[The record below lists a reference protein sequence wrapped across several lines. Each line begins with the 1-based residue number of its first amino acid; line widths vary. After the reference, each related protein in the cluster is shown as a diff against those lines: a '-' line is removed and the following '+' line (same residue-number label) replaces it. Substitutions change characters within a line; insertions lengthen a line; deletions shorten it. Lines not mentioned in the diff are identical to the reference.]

1 MGISEEPGE
10 GSGFDALA
18 GESPPARRQSF
29 FFASTDGDLVLDVE
43 SIASSVAS
51 FEGVRRKKDIRRV
64 TSILK
69 ETLDASCVLVRG
81 FGEDAAVLDV
91 GWGEYLLLAV
101 DSMWHLLLDSDPFF
115 AGYCSVLVNV
125 NDVVAK
131 GGRPLCLLDS
141 LNVNSWDKASII
153 LEGIVYGSR
162 KFLVPVVG
170 GHLQPDAP
178 TNELSVAVAGI
189 VDKSKVLLSD
199 TASQG
204 DLILLAVDMHGKFH
218 EKFPYAWDTTSWK
231 KPEEVMLKLSSMWAI
246 ADGGLATAAK
256 DVSNPG
262 AIGTLAMLLE
272 ASGVGGIVDVRSIP
286 VPEGVEAERWVR
298 AYPGFGVVLT
308 AKPENASQCLK
319 IFKERGVTASV
330 IGEVTP
336 NKKLTLTDGKREV
349 EVFDFKVDSLSGKP
363 D

>member
-1 MGISEEPGE
+1 MN
-10 GSGFDALA
+10 F
-18 GESPPARRQSF
+18 
-29 FFASTDGDLVLDVE
+29 VLDVE
-43 SIASSVAS
+43 SIASSVLS
-51 FEGVRRKKDIRRV
+51 FEGVRRKRDIRRV
-64 TSILK
+64 TSVLR
-69 ETLDASCVLVRG
+69 ETLSAPDIVVRG
-81 FGEDAAVLDV
+81 FGEDAAILDV

-101 DSMWHLLLDSDPFF
+101 DSMWHLLIDSDPFF

-131 GGRPLCLLDS
+131 GGRPICLLDS
-141 LNVNSWDKASII
+141 LNVSSWDKASAI
-153 LEGIVYGSR
+153 LDGMVYGCK

-178 TNELSVAVAGI
+178 TSELSVAVAGL
-189 VDKSKVLLSD
+189 VDKGKVVFSD
-199 TASQG
+199 TASPG

-231 KPEEVMLKLSSMWAI
+231 TPEEVRLKLSSMWAV
-246 ADGGLATAAK
+246 AEAGLATAAK
-256 DVSNPG
+256 DISNPG

-286 VPEGVEAERWVR
+286 MPEGVEAERWVR
-298 AYPGFGVVLT
+298 TYPGFGVVLT
-308 AKPENASQCLK
+308 AKPENASRCLK
-319 IFKERGVTASV
+319 AFEERGVAASV

-336 NKKLTLTDGKREV
+336 NKKLILTDGKREV
-349 EVFDFKVDSLSGKP
+349 EVFNFKADSLSGKP